1 MGELVICDGMM
12 FFIQVLY
19 GFECLYVYKR
29 LEKLWGRIWALGN
42 QKLGFWGENGVF
54 PESKLLKTV
63 TTRHGELEASW
74 RRVDSVT
81 TRHGE

>member
-42 QKLGFWGENGVF
+42 QKLGFWG
-54 PESKLLKTV
+54 
-63 TTRHGELEASW
+63 
-74 RRVDSVT
+74 
-81 TRHGE
+81 